1 MSGPALALD
10 AKQAR
15 VGIAILLGL
24 NAAFLAI
31 MALPHAAYSLR
42 PGGPAAWLGGGAAF
56 YAVGCVLTTTALAG
70 AWKLGRGERCGRWGL
85 VCLAA
90 SSALWELANAASGN
104 LLVENVA
111 PGACLFGWLVGLAY
125 GRALGLGEPAEGLAV
140 RGAASAFGIGYV
152 TAVVSKLRIAGL
164 AWTSPALVWSTVYAH
179 RSVDRH
185 GLSREA
191 ADWLLSSPLVAR
203 SGAVATLL
211 FESMA
216 VLLLG
221 PPRWRMVGAA
231 AVIATHLGF
240 LLFHGST
247 SPLPPVAALVFLLEA
262 RHAHSEPGG
271 EHAAVDP
278 DVASRVLRR
287 SAFIA
292 AVVVGVAVGA
302 GRLLGR

>member
-1 MSGPALALD
+1 MSRPKLAID

-15 VGIAILLGL
+15 IGIAVLLGL
-24 NAAFLAI
+24 NAAFLAF
-31 MALPHAAYSLR
+31 MALAHAAFSLR
-42 PGGPAAWLGGGAAF
+42 PAGPAAWLGGGAAF
-56 YAVGCVLTTTALAG
+56 YAVGCALTGAALAG
-70 AWKLGRGERCGRWGL
+70 AWKLGRGEGVGRWGL

-90 SSALWELANAASGN
+90 SSGLWELANAASGN

-111 PGACLFGWLVGLAY
+111 PGACLFGWLAGLAY
-125 GRALGLGEPAEGLAV
+125 GRAVGLGEAAERVAV

-152 TAVVSKLRIAGL
+152 TAVFSKLRIAGL

-185 GLSREA
+185 GLSRAA
-191 ADWLLSSPLVAR
+191 ADWLLASLLAAR

-211 FESMA
+211 LETMA

-221 PPRWRMVGAA
+221 PARWRMVGAG

-247 SPLPPVAALVFLLEA
+247 SPLPPLAALVFLLEA
-262 RHAHSEPGG
+262 RHARSDPGG
-271 EHAAVDP
+271 EHAAADP
-278 DVASRVLRR
+278 QVAVRVLRR
-287 SAFIA
+287 SAFLVA
-292 AVVVGVAVGA
+292 ALVVAAMGA